1 MRKYILVFFILGLVC
16 MGFMMYKT
24 SGIEDKPLVRWYDFN
39 EGLKV
44 AKEQNKHIMIDVYT
58 DWCGWCKKLD
68 KITYRDKEVVEI
80 LEKDYISIKL
90 DPELPNVYYDYAG
103 KQYTGKQLERKFK
116 IKGYPAIVF
125 MRPDGSVIEV
135 AEGYHTPAEMV
146 EVLKLMLKK

>member
-1 MRKYILVFFILGLVC
+1 MRRYLLIAFILGLVS

-24 SGIEDKPLVRWYDFN
+24 SGIDDKPLVRWYDFN

-58 DWCGWCKKLD
+58 EWCGWCKKLD

-80 LEKDYISIKL
+80 LEKDFIAIKL

-116 IKGYPAIVF
+116 IKGYPTIIF
-125 MRPDGSVIEV
+125 MRPDGSVIDIV
-135 AEGYHTPAEMV
+135 EGYFTPAEMV
-146 EVLKLMLKK
+146 ETLKIILKK